1 MWKSNMTHKAFD
13 VIVCGS
19 LHLDI
24 MVQSPHLPRLDETA
38 VGSAWGMKCGGKG
51 GNQAVMAARMGAS
64 TAMIGRVGKDDFGR
78 RLLDHLT
85 AARVD
90 ISGVSVDETAGSG
103 MSVAIVE
110 ATGEYGAVIV
120 SGSNLAIDPASIA
133 RQWEA
138 LAGARIL
145 ILQNE
150 IPEAANIAAARAAK
164 AAGAYV
170 VLNAAP
176 ARGMAQELL
185 DLVDLLVV
193 NRVEAEMLSR
203 APVTDAESAIRAMP
217 ALGGGRKDV
226 VITLGGE
233 GLVVQARDGEP
244 AVIAPHRVTVVS
256 THGAGDCFL
265 GMLCADLAQGK
276 SLLEACRA
284 ANSAAAAFV
293 SMTEE
298 AQREVTRATLQTRIG

>member
-1 MWKSNMTHKAFD
+1 MKRKAFD

-24 MVQSPHLPRLDETA
+24 MVTSPHLPRRDETA

-51 GNQAVMAARMGAS
+51 GNQAVMAARMEAS
-64 TAMIGRVGKDDFGR
+64 TAMIGRVGRDDFGR
-78 RLLDHLT
+78 RLLDHLA

-90 ISGVSVDETAGSG
+90 ISGVSVDEVAGSG

-133 RQWEA
+133 GQWA
-138 LAGARIL
+138 DLGGARIL
-145 ILQNE
+145 TLQNE
-150 IPEAANIAAARAAK
+150 IPEAVNLAAARVAK
-164 AAGAYV
+164 SAGAHI

-176 ARGMAQELL
+176 ARVMARELL

-193 NRVEAEMLSR
+193 NRVEAEMLSGV
-203 APVTDAESAIRAMP
+203 PVTDVESAIRAMSV
-217 ALGGGRKDV
+217 LGGGRRDV

-244 AVIAPHRVTVVS
+244 VVIAPHRVTVVS

-265 GMLCADLAQGK
+265 GMLCAELARGK
-276 SLLEACRA
+276 SLMDACGA
-284 ANSAAAAFV
+284 ANIAAAAFV

-298 AQREVTRATLQTRIG
+298 AQRAVTRATLQARTG